1 MLMWICKMQGLLLL
15 INCLMN
21 FGGGGLRMN
30 ILKDKVS
37 LHFSKLLS
45 YKLNDSLYNFVP
57 PFIILFMIN
66 D

>member
-45 YKLNDSLYNFVP
+45 YKLNDYLYTLSLPLSCFS
-57 PFIILFMIN
+57 
-66 D
+66 

>member
-1 MLMWICKMQGLLLL
+1 
-15 INCLMN
+15 
-21 FGGGGLRMN
+21 MN